1 MAATLAFLTVCI
13 ATAGSGQA
21 AEPDAE
27 PSAQAAIAS
36 KSQDEIIVS
45 ASHTPRKRSAVP
57 SLTTVLDGED
67 LESGIST
74 SVADA
79 LRFVPGLQLTQAG
92 ARGGRAQLSLRGLDP
107 NHVVVLI
114 DGVRLNDPTN
124 SRGGSF
130 DPTTLALVDI
140 ERIEILRG
148 PQSSIYGSDALAGVI
163 NVISR
168 DVRPDADPRTSLRA
182 RGGRFRQANV
192 VAEASSGVANLV
204 GLSIGA
210 SYDTFRGPHADS
222 GYDGVSAKAR
232 IDTRLPFEIDL
243 SAFGRIHES
252 RTQAFPD
259 SSGGSELA
267 TLPTL
272 ADRDVRETLFG
283 VRFERRLGQIGGI
296 NLRASRMGRREDL
309 DSPGIDPTPPFD
321 PFSDVPPSNSGD
333 EYDRW
338 DVALTTD
345 WNLPSYEI
353 ASIRTDTRLIVGAD
367 VVIEDGESDTYLDF
381 GGGPTR
387 FPFFDER
394 RTVGVFAEIEEG
406 IGDFVTLSA
415 SARFDTT
422 PDEDDRVSPAIGVAV
437 DVPETPITLFGSYG
451 EGFKRPSFYALGNPL
466 VGSPDLRLEES
477 RGWEVGIR
485 GRTEN
490 GEFSGQLSYF
500 DLDVKDII
508 DFDTTTFGLRNRS
521 RLISRGVEL
530 EIAWQPLKWLGGRGG
545 ATYNPTD
552 FENTSREPENRSRWR
567 GYGEIVVTPMPRLE
581 MTLRVLA
588 LSSVKASSFDTGG
601 RVVTLAGYERVDARI
616 AWDTREWLQI
626 FLEIE
631 NLTNRTPREAVGFES
646 PGIAPRVGVIFR
658 H

>member
-1 MAATLAFLTVCI
+1 MMVATGLAICI
-13 ATAGSGQA
+13 ANAESGEA
-21 AEPDAE
+21 AEPVVESAVE
-27 PSAQAAIAS
+27 PGVESETR
-36 KSQDEIIVS
+36 DEIIVS
-45 ASHTPRKRSAVP
+45 ASHGPRKRSAVP

-67 LESGIST
+67 LETGIST

-92 ARGGRAQLSLRGLDP
+92 GRGGRAQLSLRGLDP

-163 NVISR
+163 HIVSR
-168 DVRPDADPRTSLRA
+168 DVRPDAEPRTSLRA

-192 VAEASSGVANLV
+192 VAEASSGVADLV

-210 SYDTFRGPHADS
+210 GYDTFRDPHSDS

-232 IDTRLPFEIDL
+232 VDARLPFDIEL
-243 SAFGRIHES
+243 KAFGRIHES

-267 TLPTL
+267 TLRTL

-283 VRFERRLGQIGGI
+283 VGLERRLGEIGGI
-296 NLRASRMGRREDL
+296 NLRASRMSRREDL
-309 DSPGIDPTPPFD
+309 DSPGIDPVPPFD
-321 PFSDVPPSNSGD
+321 PFADVPPSSSGD

-338 DVALTTD
+338 DVALTTN

-367 VVIEDGESDTYLDF
+367 VVIEDGESDTSLDF

-394 RTVGVFAEIEEG
+394 RTIGVFAEVEEQ
-406 IGDFVTLSA
+406 IGEFITASA

-422 PDEDDRVSPAIGVAV
+422 PDEDDRVSPAVGVAV

-466 VGSPDLRLEES
+466 VGNPNLRLEES

-485 GRTEN
+485 GRSEE
-490 GEFSGQLSYF
+490 GELSGQLSYF
-500 DLDVKDII
+500 DLEVKDII

-521 RLISRGVEL
+521 RLISRGVEV
-530 EIAWQPLKWLGGRGG
+530 EVAWQPLEWLGGRGG
-545 ATYNPTD
+545 ATFNPTD
-552 FENTSREPENRSRWR
+552 FKNTSREPENRSRWR
-567 GYGEIVVTPMPRLE
+567 GYGEIVVTPTPTLE

-588 LSSVKASSFDTGG
+588 VSSVKASSFDTGG
-601 RVVTLAGYERVDARI
+601 RVVTLAGYERLDARI
-616 AWDTREWLQI
+616 AWDAKEWLEI

-631 NLTNRTPREAVGFES
+631 NLTDRTPREAVGFES
-646 PGIAPRVGVIFR
+646 PGIAPRVGFVFR